1 MNKVLIQSR
10 FSKNLAS
17 YNDNAKIQKRMA
29 ERLLTFVEKNEYN
42 SILEIG
48 CGTGFLTKFLCEK
61 VKFKTLEAIDIVE
74 DCKDY
79 ILQINPNI
87 EFINADIEEYLKND
101 NKKYDLIISNATLQ
115 WVENFEKTIKILKQ
129 KLNPNGELIISTFG
143 KENFREIYHVI
154 GTTLAYYSQI
164 ELKELFS
171 DFEIQTEEEI
181 HIMSFS
187 TPKEVLKHLQST
199 GVNAIE
205 NKGWTKKDLTKF
217 ENGYTNLCSKR
228 PTLTYNPIYMRI
240 K

>member
-87 EFINADIEEYLKND
+87 EFINADIEEYLKLED
-101 NKKYDLIISNATLQ
+101 YDRLDEKNKLVESLALSLSENEIYQTAKYLEAYTAVKKASYPKAMVLIDEMLQ
-115 WVENFEKTIKILKQ
+115 VNLSKELRSKLLALKLQVLVELNEYRRASIFEAEDEQEVFEGALEAKIDFSKQ
-129 KLNPNGELIISTFG
+129 CIILRN
-143 KENFREIYHVI
+143 NFR
-154 GTTLAYYSQI
+154 
-164 ELKELFS
+164 
-171 DFEIQTEEEI
+171 
-181 HIMSFS
+181 
-187 TPKEVLKHLQST
+187 
-199 GVNAIE
+199 
-205 NKGWTKKDLTKF
+205 
-217 ENGYTNLCSKR
+217 
-228 PTLTYNPIYMRI
+228 
-240 K
+240 